1 MSRKLHSL
9 FSTLASAN
17 NESELRGHFMSNAG
31 DIVAAKAWG
40 WKFFDDDFRVIDFEF
55 QGLPSSILEHYEQI
69 GYRYDPLMC
78 FAIQYHAPVHEEV
91 ILTPKNWQHSI
102 IYQHVFSRYDIEH
115 LAIAPLIGDG
125 RLLGK
130 IYFTRSKNTPSF
142 TQENLIQLSA
152 LSTHLSVCLARV
164 KLQQK
169 IIKSPFVK
177 YLTPREQQIANL
189 IAEGLKTVELSAE
202 LGITQNSVKQALK
215 RMFAKLNVST
225 RAEMIAKLRTISP
238 RK

>member
-9 FSTLASAN
+9 FSNLASAN
-17 NESELRGHFMSNAG
+17 HESELREHFMAKAG
-31 DIVAAKAWG
+31 DIVAATAWG
-40 WKFFDDDFRVIDFEF
+40 WKFFADDFRVIDCEF
-55 QGLPSSILEHYEQI
+55 HGLPSSILQHYQEV

-115 LAIAPLIGDG
+115 IAIAPLIGDG

-130 IYFTRSKNTPSF
+130 IYFTRSKNTPPF
-142 TQENLIQLSA
+142 TQENLTQLSA
-152 LSTHLSVCLARV
+152 LSTHLSVCLAKV

-169 IIKSPFVK
+169 VRESPFVNC
-177 YLTPREQQIANL
+177 LTPREQQIANL

-225 RAEMIAKLRTISP
+225 RAEMIAKLRNVSLG
-238 RK
+238 